1 MSVASTNEITPL
13 SSNDWLELAD
23 YRGEQQIK
31 VDDHILRECINFYE
45 SNIERCMQSEQERIL
60 HNLRYFSSVQ
70 DASTEHGFHKT
81 VLARN
86 AFSLIER
93 HWSRS
98 KGNWK
103 EESWPAGDTT
113 LNHWDSPTF
122 RVALEGSRLYRDTEK
137 LRTAIVETAQER
149 LEAWTGEKPRLTSG
163 PNSIRVYS
171 SGAIVSPPANQFSQV
186 FASAIINV
194 AQDVKEPWP
203 LVIVSPDGVARQ
215 ITLLPGKM
223 ALIESSSTI
232 QGFPYALQGK
242 FMANKMV
249 YFELVS
255 PMDSD
260 MVTVEDEIHIAA
272 QNGDPVRLSRIW
284 RTCKTRT
291 AGHLYTRQLELEV
304 LRPLISC
311 CSMEPI

>member
-1 MSVASTNEITPL
+1 
-13 SSNDWLELAD
+13 
-23 YRGEQQIK
+23 
-31 VDDHILRECINFYE
+31 
-45 SNIERCMQSEQERIL
+45 
-60 HNLRYFSSVQ
+60 
-70 DASTEHGFHKT
+70 
-81 VLARN
+81 
-86 AFSLIER
+86 
-93 HWSRS
+93 
-98 KGNWK
+98 
-103 EESWPAGDTT
+103 
-113 LNHWDSPTF
+113 
-122 RVALEGSRLYRDTEK
+122 
-137 LRTAIVETAQER
+137 
-149 LEAWTGEKPRLTSG
+149 
-163 PNSIRVYS
+163 VYS